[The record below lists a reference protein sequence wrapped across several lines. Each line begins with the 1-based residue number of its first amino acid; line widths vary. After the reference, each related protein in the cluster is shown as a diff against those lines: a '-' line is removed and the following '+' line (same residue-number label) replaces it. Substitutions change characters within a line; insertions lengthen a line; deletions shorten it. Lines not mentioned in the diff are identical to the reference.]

1 MAEAISN
8 LPNPARSRRHPLFR
22 QSGVFWVLILLCIV
36 ASVISPYFLQYN
48 NIINVVRQISIV
60 GIVSIGMTFV
70 ILTSGIDLSV
80 GSIVGLVAVVTASI
94 LASGGA
100 PWLAVLCGL
109 LLGTGIGILNGLG
122 ISFGKIPPFIMTLGT
137 MVAVRGLAMIMA
149 DGSPVSWRNTK
160 THFNWVGTGSLLKV
174 PVTVWLFAIVFVVAA
189 LVLRYTSFGRY
200 IYAIGD
206 SRESARLCGINVRR
220 IEITAYMIMGFLSA
234 LAAVVYISR
243 LEVGEPTA
251 GTGIELD
258 AIAMVVIGGTST
270 FGGEGG
276 VKGTLVGA
284 AIIAVLANLLNLLGI
299 SPFIQQVV
307 KGVII
312 VFAVLIERQR
322 IQKGG
327 GKGN

>member
-1 MAEAISN
+1 MALLLALASG
-8 LPNPARSRRHPLFR
+8 LLF
-22 QSGVFWVLILLCIV
+22 GVV
-36 ASVISPYFLQYN
+36 P
-48 NIINVVRQISIV
+48 VRQIMRSDPWQVIRT
-60 GIVSIGMTFV
+60 GMSGAAGHRRFTARD
-70 ILTSGIDLSV
+70 IL
-80 GSIVGLVAVVTASI
+80 
-94 LASGGA
+94 
-100 PWLAVLCGL
+100 LAVQIAICAVLVTSSL
-109 LLGTGIGILNGLG
+109 
-122 ISFGKIPPFIMTLGT
+122 
-137 MVAVRGLAMIMA
+137 VAVRGLAMIMA
-149 DGSPVSWRNTK
+149 DGSPVSWRSTR
-160 THFNWVGTGSLLKV
+160 THFNWVGTGTLLKV
-174 PVTVWLFAIVFVVAA
+174 PITVWLFVMVFLVAA

-322 IQKGG
+322 MQKGG
-327 GKGN
+327 TKGL